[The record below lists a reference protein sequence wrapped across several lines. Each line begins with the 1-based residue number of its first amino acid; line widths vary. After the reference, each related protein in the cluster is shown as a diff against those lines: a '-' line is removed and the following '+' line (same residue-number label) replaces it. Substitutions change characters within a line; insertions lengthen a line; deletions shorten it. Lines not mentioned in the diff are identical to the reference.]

1 MVPYLSEFIGT
12 IMLVVLGDGICAANT
27 LNHSNFQGSG
37 PIYVILGW
45 GLAVGLPAMAF
56 GAQSGAHFNPSVTI
70 ALAVIGGFSWSM
82 VPGYIICQILGG
94 IVGGILVYLYYKPQ
108 FDASSDLGNAA
119 LRGIFCTA
127 PAIDSPAANAFSEFF
142 ATIFLLF
149 FIKTI
154 PAAVG
159 AAGASAF
166 VVALIIMVIGFALGA
181 TTGFSMNA
189 ARDWGPRIAYA
200 ICPIKPAD
208 QKDANW
214 GYMWISGI
222 MPILGGIVG
231 ALLGNMV
238 AGWL

>member
-45 GLAVGLPAMAF
+45 GLAVGLPAVAF

-70 ALAVIGGFSWSM
+70 ALACIGGFDWAM

-94 IVGGILVYLYYKPQ
+94 IVGGILVYLFYKPQ
-108 FDASSDLGNAA
+108 FDASTDMNNAT

-127 PAIDSPAANAFSEFF
+127 GAIDNKGANAFSEFF

-149 FIKTI
+149 FVKVI
-154 PAAVG
+154 PASMG
-159 AAGASAF
+159 AAGVGGLF
-166 VVALIIMVIGFALGA
+166 VGLVIMVIGFSLGA

-200 ICPIKPAD
+200 MMPIKPSD
-208 QKDANW
+208 QKDAGW

-238 AGWL
+238 VGWL

>member
-94 IVGGILVYLYYKPQ
+94 IVGGILV
-108 FDASSDLGNAA
+108 
-119 LRGIFCTA
+119 
-127 PAIDSPAANAFSEFF
+127 
-142 ATIFLLF
+142 
-149 FIKTI
+149 
-154 PAAVG
+154 
-159 AAGASAF
+159 
-166 VVALIIMVIGFALGA
+166 
-181 TTGFSMNA
+181 
-189 ARDWGPRIAYA
+189 
-200 ICPIKPAD
+200 
-208 QKDANW
+208 
-214 GYMWISGI
+214 
-222 MPILGGIVG
+222 
-231 ALLGNMV
+231 
-238 AGWL
+238 